1 MPLIFIGELMQDEY
15 FGIKELYEVVLKA
28 KTPMFFGNRT
38 LETGESILYFEK
50 VNMALLSEKNSVV
63 MARGGWS
70 NMPRVI
76 WEDRSEVQ
84 FSLTEGVM
92 NNTSMGILLSAGV
105 THLDSSERIAV
116 QKTEGPRRLI
126 FEKSLIDELNEEDN
140 NDNNYLFYLEHWPL
154 EPDIKKSFIYQ
165 FDNDTIQK
173 KVYGERIIGK
183 TDNEG
188 KERPCIKVYE
198 DKEHTQP
205 ANPYAKYLVDYYYA
219 YEDEALVY
227 TVEKE
232 RFNGLFTLE
241 GKFYAKDENKGINY
255 TNIIYMPKVRVVS
268 DINLRLGEKAD
279 PTISVFN
286 IIGLPET
293 QIGNKNGLILE
304 ITRLNS
310 NIDAN

>member
-1 MPLIFIGELMQDEY
+1 MRDEY

-28 KTPMFFGNRT
+28 KTSMQFGERA
-38 LETGESILYFEK
+38 LEVGEPVLYFEK
-50 VNMALLSEKNSVV
+50 VKMAILSETSKPI

-70 NMPRVI
+70 NLPRVI

-92 NNTSMGILLSAGV
+92 NNVGMGVLLSAKVMHTEKDEGLV
-105 THLDSSERIAV
+105 V
-116 QKTEGPRRLI
+116 QKTEGPL
-126 FEKSLIDELNEEDN
+126 ELNSDSEL
-140 NDNNYLFYLEHWPL
+140 YLTHWPV
-154 EPDIKKSFIYQ
+154 DASIKKTFIYQ
-165 FDNDTIQK
+165 YERDTIQK
-173 KVYGERIIGK
+173 KMYGKRIHGRQDPWDVTI
-183 TDNEG
+183 
-188 KERPCIKVYE
+188 ERPCVQVYN
-198 DKEHTQP
+198 DKELQQLADTTK
-205 ANPYAKYLVDYYYA
+205 KYIVDYYFQYNN
-219 YEDEALVY
+219 EALVY

-241 GKFYAKDENKGINY
+241 GKFYSKDETKGLNY

-293 QIGNKNGLILE
+293 QVGNKNGLILE
-304 ITRLNS
+304 ITHLND
-310 NIDAN
+310 NIDAD